1 MDLGAH
7 VVDWKPGP
15 VTSSDELS
23 PGPAAA
29 LSAVFDQSA
38 ADGSLPPL
46 WHWLYFLDWPAQR
59 ELGDDGHPRDGHFL
73 PPIPNRRRMFAGGR
87 LDVRRPLALG
97 TPAERVSSLGEVA
110 VKQGSTGEMMFVTIR
125 HEISQGSQLCV
136 VEEQDIVYR
145 SGEDERRGGVLS
157 VGAGEAPESGAEWQ
171 LALRPD
177 SRLLFR
183 ISALTAN
190 AHRIHYDEPYVRGV
204 EGYPGL
210 VVHGPLLVLLM
221 LELVRDKQIRS
232 LSYRLRRPVFA
243 GEHLRAL
250 GSPENGGASLRIAT
264 AREERNATAEVSF
277 A

>member
-7 VVDWKPGP
+7 VVDWRPGP
-15 VTSSDELS
+15 VTSADELP
-23 PGPAAA
+23 PGQADA
-29 LSAVFDQSA
+29 LSAVFDRPPA
-38 ADGSLPPL
+38 EGVLPPL
-46 WHWLYFLDWPAQR
+46 WHWLYFLDWPAHR
-59 ELGDDGHPRDGHFL
+59 DLGEDGHPRAGHFL
-73 PPIPNRRRMFAGGR
+73 PPIPDRRRMFAGGR
-87 LDVRRPLALG
+87 LEVHRPLALG
-97 TPAERVSSLGEVA
+97 TPAERVSSLGEIA
-110 VKQGSTGEMMFVTIR
+110 VKQGSTGEMMFVTVR
-125 HEISQGSQLCV
+125 HEISQGSRLCV
-136 VEEQDIVYR
+136 VDEQDIVYR
-145 SGEDERRGGVLS
+145 SGEDEGRRGMLS
-157 VGAGEAPESGAEWQ
+157 LSTDEAPASDAAWQ

-190 AHRIHYDEPYVRGV
+190 AHRIHYDEPYVRDV

-232 LSYRLRRPVFA
+232 LSYRLRSPVFA